1 MNPDKDNRM
10 QQAVQNTASPLERNI
25 TVSVPIAQI
34 EAEIATRLK
43 KLART
48 VRMQGFRPGH
58 VPLKMVERQYGFQVR
73 QEVVSDAVQKTFAE
87 AVKDQNFRVA
97 GFPRFQPKPAEQES
111 QPGSAPGPDGKIEYT
126 ATFEVY
132 PEVVMGDV
140 SSRKVTRPVTTVG
153 ESDVEATLATLR
165 KQRAKFERVERAA
178 AEGDLVNIDF
188 EGLIAGQ
195 PFEGNKAANFAVV
208 LGENRMLPDFEAAI
222 VGMKEGEQKT
232 FPLTFPQ
239 DYADA
244 VKGKTADFTVTVNQ
258 VAEAK
263 LPAIDAEFAKAL
275 GVDDGDVERLKREVR
290 ENMEREVAKRVK
302 ANVKEQVIDALHAS
316 AGFEVPKALVDA
328 EIERMQAAALEDLK
342 QRGMTVTDKALPADL
357 FAERAARRLKVGLL
371 VADLVKKHD
380 LGARPEQVRK
390 VIEEHAES
398 YEEPEQLVR
407 WYYADPSRLAEVE
420 ALVMEDNVVE
430 WAMGKMKVEDKP
442 VEFSELM
449 GTKKA

>member
-1 MNPDKDNRM
+1 M
-10 QQAVQNTASPLERNI
+10 QQAVQNSASPLERNI
-25 TVSVPIAQI
+25 TVSVPVAQI

-43 KLART
+43 RLART

-58 VPLKMVERQYGFQVR
+58 VPIKMVERQYGPQVR
-73 QEVVSDAVQKTFAE
+73 QEVVSDTVQKSFAE
-87 AVKDQNFRVA
+87 AVKDKYRVA
-97 GFPRFQPKPAEQES
+97 GFPRFQPKPAGE
-111 QPGSAPGPDGKIEYT
+111 GANDVEYT

-132 PEVVMGDV
+132 PEVEMGDV
-140 SSRKVTRPVTTVG
+140 SSASVARPVTKV
-153 ESDVEATLATLR
+153 EDPDVEATLETLR
-165 KQRAKFERVERAA
+165 RQRARYERTERAA
-178 AEGDLVNIDF
+178 QVGDLVNIDF

-195 PFEGNKAANFAVV
+195 PFEGNKASNFTVV
-208 LGENRMLPDFEAAI
+208 LGENRMLPDFEAALA
-222 VGMKEGEQKT
+222 GMKAGEQKT

-239 DYADA
+239 DYHDA

-258 VAEAK
+258 VAEPK
-263 LPAIDAEFAKAL
+263 PPALDADFAKSL
-275 GVDDGDVERLKREVR
+275 GVDDGDLARLRREVR
-290 ENMEREVAKRVK
+290 QNMEKEAAKRVR
-302 ANVKEQVIDALHAS
+302 ASVKEQVIAALHDA
-316 AGFEVPKALVDA
+316 ARFDVPRSLLDS
-328 EIERMQAAALEDLK
+328 EIERMQHAALEDLK
-342 QRGMTVTDKALPADL
+342 QRGMTVEDKSLPAEL
-357 FAERAARRLKVGLL
+357 FAERAARRIKVGLL

-380 LGARPEQVRK
+380 LGAKPDQVRK

-398 YEEPEQLVR
+398 YEQPEQLVR